1 MSKVD
6 IIKILVLIENFLGI
20 NRNYSFLK
28 KSVKYL
34 VKMRI
39 LVELSFICISYVSVL
54 DTFIGNSN
62 GIVLSIRVIFIIYYI
77 SFQTANSLVAIVL
90 SFANAK
96 HFENFVKNIKMI
108 ESLLDCDILYQIRRQ
123 NRITKFYVN
132 MTLFIVGMIFM
143 TCLYVHDSFVSEK
156 LSAKEFFL
164 KISHHYRYFYENFV
178 FVQFI
183 QVLIF
188 NLKFLNDTVS
198 VATENFCKEIDK
210 TDGHDV
216 LLSMNQKIKTWN
228 EVNYLL
234 GSASNHLYHCFGI
247 QVTTCFKQASLLSSF

>member
-20 NRNYSFLK
+20 HRNYSFLK

-34 VKMRI
+34 VKTRI
-39 LVELSFICISYVSVL
+39 LVELSFLCISYVSVL
-54 DTFIGNSN
+54 GNFIRNSN

-90 SFANAK
+90 SFANAI

-143 TCLYVHDSFVSEK
+143 TCLYVHDSFVSDK
-156 LSAKEFFL
+156 LSVKEF
-164 KISHHYRYFYENFV
+164 S
-178 FVQFI
+178 
-183 QVLIF
+183 
-188 NLKFLNDTVS
+188 
-198 VATENFCKEIDK
+198 
-210 TDGHDV
+210 
-216 LLSMNQKIKTWN
+216 
-228 EVNYLL
+228 
-234 GSASNHLYHCFGI
+234 
-247 QVTTCFKQASLLSSF
+247 